1 MHVHIPYNGLF
12 TTQLTSVMP
21 EPQAPDTNQEGTL
34 MRFIKVK
41 DEERAGDVAI
51 NLDLVREAH
60 FGGGLL
66 HLYFERSSSAQDD
79 MTFTGENAQKIWAA
93 MG

>member
-1 MHVHIPYNGLF
+1 
-12 TTQLTSVMP
+12 
-21 EPQAPDTNQEGTL
+21 

-41 DEERAGDVAI
+41 DEERVGEVVI

-66 HLYFERSSSAQDD
+66 HLYFERSATTQDD
-79 MTFTGENAQKIWAA
+79 VTFTGKNAQKIWTAR
-93 MG
+93 G

>member
-1 MHVHIPYNGLF
+1 
-12 TTQLTSVMP
+12 
-21 EPQAPDTNQEGTL
+21 
-34 MRFIKVK
+34 MRLIKVK
-41 DEERAGDVAI
+41 DEERTGEAAI

-66 HLYFERSSSAQDD
+66 HLYFKRGATTQDD
-79 MTFTGENAQKIWAA
+79 VTFTGENAQKIWAA